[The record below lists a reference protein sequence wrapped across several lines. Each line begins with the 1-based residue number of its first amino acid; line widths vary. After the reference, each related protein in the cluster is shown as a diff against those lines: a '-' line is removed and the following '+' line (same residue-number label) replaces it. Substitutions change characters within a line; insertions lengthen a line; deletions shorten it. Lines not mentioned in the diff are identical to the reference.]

1 MNKKIKNVTLGAMA
15 LSAVGPL
22 VANGIIYADDSA
34 TITNDTAT
42 SSSTSTT
49 NSTAADTDP
58 AATLKSMVTV
68 NGNPLTK
75 DKAIM
80 AGDDVTWDVIAT
92 PGNTGLMTYFQDK
105 LPNGV
110 KLSPNSTLAIQ
121 AFNINNDGTQ
131 GDEITSEGT
140 TKING
145 QTITWTP
152 KDPVKYFYVGSTGT
166 QNRILFH
173 ISTVAQQN
181 IDPDY
186 ILENLGTLRVTNPK
200 DPDNPVDVTSKARVH
215 TVRDLAPTLQK
226 AVSDDDGATWTDL
239 AQLPSKDSLYEYKL
253 TADIPVGMMKSS
265 FTIDDPMVNVQS
277 FDKDS
282 VKVYRV
288 LPKATKTDDT
298 SSDASSS
305 AASADSQAADANS
318 TADSTATSDTSLAAS
333 DASSATT
340 SDATSSAAT
349 SDADK
354 PAAMTGVAKTSDK
367 EQDVTKYFTITTG
380 DDGDLHAEMN
390 YSYLKSVRDSTTP
403 LEYEVVVNGVTFK
416 QASADDLKKYLEGG
430 LPYIPNTASAE
441 VDKTTVKSNR
451 TRVTA
456 PEPADPKAGG
466 ISKAVSVDQGKT
478 WIENGQLT
486 DKSQAYDYKID
497 VVAPVGANVKT
508 LGVTDTFLA
517 GQTVDSTQL
526 KMYMKTDTT
535 PDGQLGDEVTDQ
547 GTFSVTKDK
556 DGNSVVAWAGSQAFS
571 DKVNAATD
579 TGVKFTLVAN
589 NVSLANSTD
598 DQLKAF
604 IKDNTTTVP
613 NTATLVADGKDT
625 LKSNTVTI
633 SLPQLADPKPA
644 KQVAEDLLANT
655 GEAIRQNP
663 IMAALGALAV
673 LGGAGA
679 GIYKYKSRKKNLGE

>member
-1 MNKKIKNVTLGAMA
+1 MNKKIKNVTLSAMA
-15 LSAVGPL
+15 LGAVGPL
-22 VANGIIYADDSA
+22 LGNAVIYAEDSA
-34 TITNDTAT
+34 TITNDTAS

-58 AATLKSMVTV
+58 VATLKSMVTV

-226 AVSDDDGATWTDL
+226 AVSDDDGATWTDF

-265 FTIDDPMVNVQS
+265 FSIDDPMVNVQS

-282 VKVYRV
+282 VKIYRV
-288 LPKATKTDDT
+288 LPKTAKTDDT

-305 AASADSQAADANS
+305 AAASDTSSA
-318 TADSTATSDTSLAAS
+318 ADSTSTSGASSAATSDTSSVAM
-333 DASSATT
+333 

-349 SDADK
+349 TDAST
-354 PAAMTGVAKTSDK
+354 PATLTGVAKTNDK

-430 LPYIPNTASAE
+430 LPYIPNTASAD
-441 VDKTTVKSNR
+441 VDKTTVKSNQ

-456 PEPADPKAGG
+456 PEPADPKAGA

-508 LGVTDTFLA
+508 LGVKDTFLA
-517 GQTVDSTQL
+517 GQTVDPTQL

-535 PDGQLGDEVTDQ
+535 PDGQLGDEITDQ
-547 GTFSVTKDK
+547 GTFTVTKDK

-571 DKVNAATD
+571 DKINAATD
-579 TGVKFTLVAN
+579 SGVKFTLVAN

-613 NTATLVADGKDT
+613 NTATLVQDGKDT

-633 SLPQLADPKPA
+633 SLPPLADPKPA
-644 KQVAEDLLANT
+644 KQVAQDVLANT

-673 LGGAGA
+673 LGGAGT
-679 GIYKYKSRKKNLGE
+679 GIYKYKSRKKNMGE